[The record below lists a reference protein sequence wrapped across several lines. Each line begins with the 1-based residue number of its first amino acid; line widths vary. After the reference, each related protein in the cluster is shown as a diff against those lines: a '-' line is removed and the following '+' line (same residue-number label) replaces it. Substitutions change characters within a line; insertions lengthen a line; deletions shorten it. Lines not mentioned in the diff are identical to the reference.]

1 MGPDSALIRPQQQ
14 FRRCRSSSEGVVRL
28 RSPSQGFGGGN
39 VCWPGAMDAALQAW
53 IIALIRSEP
62 CLSCEG
68 ENLLESS
75 R

>member
-39 VCWPGAMDAALQAW
+39 VCWPGATAAALQ
-53 IIALIRSEP
+53 ALIRSEP
-62 CLSCEG
+62 CLGCEG